1 MVDDACEFV
10 ARAEFHLDTEDLELV
25 DYEGY
30 AFSDTVLSVEYLMS
44 DFQKKAEVIKKE
56 PLVSERPISL
66 ESTSPAISLESTF
79 PAISLESTSPALS
92 LESSSPATGP
102 VTGQEVEISE
112 NLLLIKSIEN
122 HFKTQQVI
130 VYKEGSQLLL
140 EKGRRKAHISETE
153 KRAIV
158 GIIVDHLKTT
168 RKEVTPADKIAYAI
182 AAIHLFPVLA
192 NNTGIGRTH
201 DTFYNPTTYCG
212 YIPSRLRSLRREVL
226 KRERSF
232 GKVTPRPK
240 KSAKKR
246 SATADRSSLNEF
258 DEDELVSIKA
268 DLKLLNPVR
277 NLQDIIDKTIQT
289 RPLRDLLLP
298 DDEPIWEQYPRFLDT
313 FGLIHYDFENRFP
326 NAAPKLKDFLLE
338 KTDKIF
344 EVTEADGKKLT
355 EPMKEWHEDIKV
367 LACLLFLL
375 PTSTSARNGVSRIST
390 EKALKEIID
399 FLPPNKQPEIAA
411 KIPKILAQGTSK
423 KDIRKYYVNV
433 GTYLIPTQDTFIDA
447 LDLYFKSF
455 HVFKVQFLPPLRK
468 PVL

>member
-66 ESTSPAISLESTF
+66 ESTSPAISLEST
-79 PAISLESTSPALS
+79 SPALS

-122 HFKTQQVI
+122 HFKTQQ
-130 VYKEGSQLLL
+130 
-140 EKGRRKAHISETE
+140 
-153 KRAIV
+153 
-158 GIIVDHLKTT
+158 
-168 RKEVTPADKIAYAI
+168 
-182 AAIHLFPVLA
+182 
-192 NNTGIGRTH
+192 

-268 DLKLLNPVR
+268 DLKLLNPSR
-277 NLQDIIDKTIQT
+277 NLQDIIDETIQT
-289 RPLRDLLLP
+289 RPPRDLLLP
-298 DDEPIWEQYPRFLDT
+298 DDEPIWEQYPRVLDT

-375 PTSTSARNGVSRIST
+375 PTSTSGRNGVSRIST

-433 GTYLIPTQDTFIDA
+433 GTYTLFQLRIRLSTLWICT
-447 LDLYFKSF
+447 LNHSF

-468 PVL
+468 LVL

>member
-10 ARAEFHLDTEDLELV
+10 AHAEFHLDTEDLELV

-56 PLVSERPISL
+56 PLVSERP
-66 ESTSPAISLESTF
+66 
-79 PAISLESTSPALS
+79 ISLESTSPALS

-268 DLKLLNPVR
+268 DLKLLNPAR

-375 PTSTSARNGVSRIST
+375 PTSTSGRNGVSRIST

-423 KDIRKYYVNV
+423 KDIRQVLRQRGYVPYSNSGYV
-433 GTYLIPTQDTFIDA
+433 YRRFGF
-447 LDLYFKSF
+447 
-455 HVFKVQFLPPLRK
+455 
-468 PVL
+468 VL